1 MKRDGGE
8 GQTRFIWAKKVGV
21 YSAVTQEDTES
32 KVMEGRHKLH
42 RHESCGGEVQ
52 PWISNGRKCKCD
64 SKEKRFKNKRTRRN
78 SNQRWWLLLSLHFH
92 QNRAKALLLSSAKWR
107 SNLGQRCFTSYMFS
121 TIEIK
126 FICGFQ
132 WKKWKFKWKLYIFL
146 LFERK
151 NQQIVQTP
159 REVDSMGSWIPE
171 VHWHFGWCQ
180 PLECLVQWLIQSPWF
195 KCAPLFSISRVTK
208 QNRTK

>member
-132 WKKWKFKWKLYIFL
+132 WKNEDSNENFTFFCFL
-146 LFERK
+146 RERTNRSCK
-151 NQQIVQTP
+151 RQGRWTRWV
-159 REVDSMGSWIPE
+159 PE
-171 VHWHFGWCQ
+171 SLRCTDI
-180 PLECLVQWLIQSPWF
+180 LVGANL
-195 KCAPLFSISRVTK
+195 
-208 QNRTK
+208 